1 MTINYTTLLGLALPV
16 TGTESGTWGDDVS
29 LGITDYL
36 DIAIAGTNNI
46 TNDLDI
52 TFSITNGS
60 SAGSNIVASPN
71 STTAQYMQLLCT
83 GARTAVRNINCPE
96 SSKMYVVNNS
106 TSGGYSVVIRGYTT
120 GPTYTTG
127 VTVVNGE
134 KCIVF
139 WSRVASDFIKI
150 SSSVIN
156 SFTGILSPANGGT
169 GINNGSSTISIGGS
183 LTFSG
188 AYTTAF
194 TTSGNTSLT
203 LPTSG
208 TVTALGNTVT
218 GSGSIV
224 LATNPTVAGT
234 GAITLPSGTTAQ
246 EPGSPVEGMI
256 RYNSTTKQFEGY
268 SEVSGTPGWY
278 SVGGSSI
285 SNDTSS
291 TTAYYPLFAHST
303 SGTAQVIYTSNT
315 QYTFKPSTGELIA
328 PEVISSNGF
337 MINGTT
343 VSTSYTIASG
353 NNAFSVGPITTAS
366 GVSITVASGQRW
378 VIV

>member
-52 TFSITNGS
+52 TFSVTNGS
-60 SAGSNIVASPN
+60 SAGSNIVVSPN

-139 WSRVASDFIKI
+139 WSSVASDFIKI

-188 AYTTAF
+188 AYTTVF
-194 TTSGNTSLT
+194 TTSGD
-203 LPTSG
+203 
-208 TVTALGNTVT
+208 
-218 GSGSIV
+218 
-224 LATNPTVAGT
+224 
-234 GAITLPSGTTAQ
+234 
-246 EPGSPVEGMI
+246 
-256 RYNSTTKQFEGY
+256 RR
-268 SEVSGTPGWY
+268 
-278 SVGGSSI
+278 
-285 SNDTSS
+285 
-291 TTAYYPLFAHST
+291 AH
-303 SGTAQVIYTSNT
+303 V
-315 QYTFKPSTGELIA
+315 
-328 PEVISSNGF
+328 
-337 MINGTT
+337 
-343 VSTSYTIASG
+343 
-353 NNAFSVGPITTAS
+353 
-366 GVSITVASGQRW
+366 
-378 VIV
+378 